1 MTRPRVLMLVSLLAV
16 TALAVTGGVLV
27 AASGQSAHPVAQ
39 LLPIKSGLPV
49 TTLTPSALA
58 AAGGIGTAIATAD
71 EPATT
76 AAWLTEI
83 NRYRAAAGVGPVTD
97 QPSWDA
103 GILAH
108 LTYVAKA
115 PKATVTGAYA
125 SLHTENPASSY
136 YTKSGALEAGRSD
149 LYFGSTSMTPVGF
162 VNGWL
167 AAPFHAIGI
176 LRSQL
181 TQVAFA
187 IAPGGGSAGLDV
199 IGGLDDQRPA
209 ATGPVLFPGNGMTTN
224 LTSYAEGESPD
235 PLETCGWSP
244 SAQTYG
250 LPLIALLPDTPSTEL
265 SAQVTGTDGSVLST
279 ANGGLCLVNEVTY
292 RSSDKVYGPTGR
304 QILQDD
310 HAVLLIAREPYRAG
324 GYAATIS
331 QPGAAEV
338 HWSFTVAP
346 Q

>member
-1 MTRPRVLMLVSLLAV
+1 MTRPRVLVLISLLAV

-27 AASGQSAHPVAQ
+27 AASGQSAHPAAQ
-39 LLPIKSGLPV
+39 LLPIRSGLPV
-49 TTLTPSALA
+49 STLTPSLA
-58 AAGGIGTAIATAD
+58 ATGGIGTAIATDD
-71 EPATT
+71 EPTATP
-76 AAWLTEI
+76 AWLTEI

-115 PKATVTGAYA
+115 PKSTVTGAYA

-136 YTKSGALEAGRSD
+136 STKAGALEAGRSD

-162 VNGWL
+162 IDGWL

-187 IAPGGGSAGLDV
+187 SAAGGGSAGLDV
-199 IGGLDDQRPA
+199 IGGLDDLRPP
-209 ATGPVLFPGNGMTTN
+209 ATDPVLFPGNGMTTN
-224 LTSYAEGESPD
+224 LTSYADGESPD

-244 SAQTYG
+244 SGQTYG
-250 LPLIALLPDTPSTEL
+250 LPLIALLPNAPSADL
-265 SAQVTGTDGSVLST
+265 SAQVTGPDGSTLST
-279 ANGGLCLVNEVTY
+279 TNGGLCLVDEVTY
-292 RSSDKVYGPTGR
+292 RSSDKVYGPTG
-304 QILQDD
+304 QEILQDD
-310 HAVLLIAREPYRAG
+310 HAVLLIARQPYRAG
-324 GYAATIS
+324 SYAASIS
-331 QPGAAEV
+331 QPGAAAV